1 MIVGNPV
8 YVRAESL
15 EEALAAWQRYPDARY
30 LAGGTEIHTLA
41 RRSAAYRVG
50 ALIDLKRIASL
61 AVVEADGGWLKLGA
75 TASLSALADQ
85 AGWTL
90 MSAVLRG
97 VADRTVRNRLSLGG
111 NVAGQLPYREA
122 LLPLLVAGAELLS
135 VLPTENGA
143 GLRQRRRALEDCFDK
158 RLLLE
163 AGELV
168 CGFVLPVEAVLPA
181 EAVVRAKAARQAA
194 PGSNVGNETNAE
206 PGADTPVTSAPRR
219 WYTGRRT
226 RTGPVD
232 YPLISVCAQRHS
244 AGCRLA
250 TSGLYPYPWHSAAS
264 DQAFSQAVETLA
276 SLAAANRETGGAE
289 TKPPARLH
297 SLAEEAAR
305 TVAATMPPPRSDS
318 RASGEYRLAL
328 LWQLL
333 AEALEALA

>member
-75 TASLSALADQ
+75 TASLSVLADQ
-85 AGWTL
+85 ADWPL
-90 MSAVLRG
+90 LSAVLRG
-97 VADRTVRNRLSLGG
+97 IADRTVRNRLSLGG

-135 VLPTENGA
+135 VLPSENGS
-143 GLRQRRRALEDCFDK
+143 GLRQRRRGLDDCFDK
-158 RLLLE
+158 RLQLE

-168 CGFVLPVEAVLPA
+168 CGFALPEEAVLPA
-181 EAVVRAKAARQAA
+181 AAAVQAAMRAA
-194 PGSNVGNETNAE
+194 PGCKVGTGTDAE
-206 PGADTPVTSAPRR
+206 PGADTPVTSASGR

-232 YPLISVCAQRHS
+232 YPLISLCAQRQ
-244 AGCRLA
+244 AGGCRLA

-264 DQAFSQAVETLA
+264 DQAFSQAVEALA
-276 SLAAANRETGGAE
+276 SVAGASRGTGDLDV
-289 TKPPARLH
+289 KPPARLH
-297 SLAEEAAR
+297 SLAEEVAR

-318 RASGEYRLAL
+318 RASGEYRQAL
-328 LWQLL
+328 LQQLL
-333 AEALEALA
+333 AEALEALS